1 MAEKSPLQEIM
12 DSVESG
18 ISGFGLPPLPPLS
31 KLIPL
36 GKKEEVKEPG
46 ESITSILK
54 EGDVKEAPR
63 FEANSP
69 TMRDDRYAHV
79 DFDSTKMNVYAGKDK
94 GEITPLESKIVPR
107 QIFVEREEK

>member
-1 MAEKSPLQEIM
+1 MTQKSPLQEIM

-18 ISGFGLPPLPPLS
+18 ISSFGLPPLPPLS
-31 KLIPL
+31 KLVPN
-36 GKKEEVKEPG
+36 KKEEVKEPG

-63 FEANSP
+63 FEAGSLA
-69 TMRDDRYAHV
+69 MRDNRYSHV
-79 DFDSTKMNVYAGKDK
+79 DFDATKMNIYGGKDK

-107 QIFVEREEK
+107 QIFVEEDKK